1 MATLVYPGDEITTI
15 FALERSTGNW
25 SDTWSLAPGD
35 IGRGAG
41 VVPSGGGVLFDHSID
56 REFLFSASIFGIWSE
71 NDTYTLYQLV
81 MTKHLT
87 WSEIPTS
94 SLPQD

>member
-1 MATLVYPGDEITTI
+1 MDTLVYPGDEITTI

-25 SDTWSLAPGD
+25 SDTWSLALGD
-35 IGRGAG
+35 IGRGNGA
-41 VVPSGGGVLFDHSID
+41 VPSGGGVIFDHAID
-56 REFLFSASIFGIWSE
+56 REFLFSASVFGIWSE
-71 NDTYTLYQLV
+71 NDTYTLYQLP

-94 SLPQD
+94 PLP